1 LNLFENEMCP
11 KCINCEFAGN
21 KSWYVTFKH
30 EEDAKI
36 AFQYLKEHVRT
47 FQGKP
52 IFVSFH
58 KLRPFIACSSKLHY
72 K

>member
-1 LNLFENEMCP
+1 MNLFENEMCP

-30 EEDAKI
+30 EDDAKK

-52 IFVSFH
+52 IFVISKSFS
-58 KLRPFIACSSKLHY
+58 FY
-72 K
+72 